1 MKTKNWLYFG
11 VFIDNKAKQINL
23 NTLKEYNIT
32 IPKDWNV
39 YNHHMTIAF
48 NNQSELAKELYEM
61 YKPHFNTTINIMVNG
76 IGISDKAIALRIN
89 FLLPTSNKITHITM
103 AVSKDGK
110 PRFSNEITN
119 WMDIKPYTITG
130 TIKEWTK

>member
-11 VFIDNKAKQINL
+11 VFIDDKAKQINL
-23 NTLKEYNIT
+23 NTLQEYNIT

-48 NNQSELAKELYEM
+48 NNQSELAKELYDM
-61 YKPHFNTTINIMVNG
+61 YKLHFNTTINIMVNG

-89 FLLPTSNKITHITM
+89 FQLPTANKITHITM

-110 PRFSNEITN
+110 PRFSNDITN